1 MKKIAFLFFATGLF
15 IACQQKGPERYAT
28 AAPEIDLIKAHVKDY
43 NDGNWAA
50 WTAVYADTAKVY
62 HNTLTPASP
71 LEVQEGLKAN
81 LEAASSYN
89 LGGDDQFY
97 EMVIDDDGE
106 KWVNSWATW
115 KGTLA
120 GNGKELIIPVHSTY
134 QFVGDK
140 IVKEHAY
147 YDLSG
152 FMAMMQEIEA
162 MKNMPEVEAAALGSQ
177 DAVVQ
182 AWNKNDHDA
191 FNAISAKNFVRN
203 ANGVTIAKNQKEYT
217 DMMQMFHSAFPDFK
231 VKLDKYFMKD
241 GKSYIN
247 WTVTG
252 TNNGEFMGNP
262 ATGKKIM
269 THGYSVWSFDKEG
282 KVTQEDAFFD
292 NMELY
297 NQLGYTVS
305 APK

>member
-1 MKKIAFLFFATGLF
+1 MKKFALLFFATVLF
-15 IACQQKGPERYAT
+15 FACQPKGPERYAS
-28 AAPEIDLIKAHVKDY
+28 ASPEIDLIKAHVKDY

-71 LEVQEGLKAN
+71 LEVQEGLKTN

-106 KWVNSWATW
+106 KWVNSWVTW

-120 GNGKELIIPVHSTY
+120 GNGKELIIPVHATY

-152 FMAMMQEIEA
+152 FTAMMQEIEA
-162 MKNMPEVEAAALGSQ
+162 SKNMEEPE
-177 DAVVQ
+177 
-182 AWNKNDHDA
+182 
-191 FNAISAKNFVRN
+191 
-203 ANGVTIAKNQKEYT
+203 
-217 DMMQMFHSAFPDFK
+217 
-231 VKLDKYFMKD
+231 
-241 GKSYIN
+241 
-247 WTVTG
+247 
-252 TNNGEFMGNP
+252 
-262 ATGKKIM
+262 
-269 THGYSVWSFDKEG
+269 
-282 KVTQEDAFFD
+282 
-292 NMELY
+292 
-297 NQLGYTVS
+297 
-305 APK
+305 